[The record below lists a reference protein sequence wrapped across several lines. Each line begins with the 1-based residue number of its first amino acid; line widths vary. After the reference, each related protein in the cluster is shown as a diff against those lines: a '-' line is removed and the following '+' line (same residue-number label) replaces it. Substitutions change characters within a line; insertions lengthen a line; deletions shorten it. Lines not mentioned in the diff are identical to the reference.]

1 VSVTPWD
8 RQEVELTDSLNNT
21 YNILPSSSPL
31 RPTVLLALIS
41 LLSLS
46 GDLKTLSLTPLSL
59 TISLSQWAIS
69 PQEKLEFL
77 TSASAIYAGARESH
91 RALELQIIAIE
102 QLQAGKDAVEKAVVY
117 ALSDD
122 KRFSVDDV
130 LRVQGVKEKV
140 EGKTAELVKLF
151 EGDALEG
158 VKKGQEWVGANS
170 SWIEGFCESGGVR
183 SVKMVADGSCPAV
196 HG

>member
-1 VSVTPWD
+1 M
-8 RQEVELTDSLNNT
+8 
-21 YNILPSSSPL
+21 
-31 RPTVLLALIS
+31 LLALIS

-59 TISLSQWAIS
+59 TISLSQWAIQ

-77 TSASAIYAGARESH
+77 TSASTIYAGARESR
-91 RALELQIIAIE
+91 RALELQIVAIE
-102 QLQAGKDAVEKAVVY
+102 QLQAGKDVVEKAVVY

-158 VKKGQEWVGANS
+158 VKKGQEWVGANA
-170 SWIEGFCESGGVR
+170 SWIEGFCE
-183 SVKMVADGSCPAV
+183 
-196 HG
+196 